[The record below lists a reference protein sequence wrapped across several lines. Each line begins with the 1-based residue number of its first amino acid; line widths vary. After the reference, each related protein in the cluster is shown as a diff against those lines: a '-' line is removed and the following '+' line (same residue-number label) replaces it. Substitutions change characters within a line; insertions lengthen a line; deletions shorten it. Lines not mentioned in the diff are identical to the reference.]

1 MATGIADDTIWPVS
15 TLTPDEFGKIARV
28 LRADVTPWW
37 RFVIEPDHSD
47 EPHWISGDAG
57 LIFGTIVGGVP
68 IAYDQSVPVMP
79 MGTPYLAADAFVV
92 HELLIAWFAGPRDGS
107 KLRIFFEEGY
117 GVMLRRGADFLDPCR
132 ARLIYPWDEFD
143 RFGETCA
150 EALAL
155 GWRGNDYSEFHAGT
169 SPGDISQLAA
179 LIELTAT
186 EVFNAHRIIEVS
198 IADSGRHS

>member
-1 MATGIADDTIWPVS
+1 MITGADDTIWPVS
-15 TLTPDEFGKIARV
+15 TITPDEFGLIAQV
-28 LRADVTPWW
+28 LRAEVTPWW
-37 RFVIEPDHSD
+37 RFVIEPDDSY
-47 EPHWISGDAG
+47 EPH
-57 LIFGTIVGGVP
+57 GTIVGGVP
-68 IAYDQSVPVMP
+68 VAYDESVPVIP
-79 MGTPYLAADAFVV
+79 MGTPYLAADAFVI
-92 HELLIAWFAGPRDGS
+92 HRLLIAWYAGPRDGA

-117 GVMLRRGADFLDPCR
+117 GVLLRRGNEILDPCR

-143 RFGETCA
+143 RFGETCT

-155 GWRGNDYSEFHAGT
+155 GWKCDDYTEFHAGT

-186 EVFNAHRIIEVS
+186 EVFNAHRIIEVN